1 MQTSHVKVKLFRRFF
16 FKNRF
21 WFLQTNKLF
30 KWTLV
35 LGVYMYTE
43 SNGQVAK
50 AKARLISPMIPYT
63 GNDKCLKFYYNIFGK
78 RFGELAI
85 KDEGDRLLWKITEA
99 DLSKLHT

>member
-1 MQTSHVKVKLFRRFF
+1 MRIFYFTKTRYR
-16 FKNRF
+16 
-21 WFLQTNKLF
+21 FLQTNKLF